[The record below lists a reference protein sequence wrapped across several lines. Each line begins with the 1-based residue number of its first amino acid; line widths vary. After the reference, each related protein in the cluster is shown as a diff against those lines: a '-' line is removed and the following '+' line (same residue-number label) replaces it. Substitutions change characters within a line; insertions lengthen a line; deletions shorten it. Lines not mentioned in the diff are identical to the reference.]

1 MYAIFVIFLFYA
13 AGLLLSKVIGGLIP
27 GNVLGMLLLFGALL
41 AGWVKP
47 EKMRTVASFITTHM
61 ALYFVP
67 VGVGLMVTTR
77 YFAGATVAIVVG
89 SAVSTVLVLVVTAW
103 VQQILEKWKR

>member
-13 AGLLLSKVIGGLIP
+13 AGLLLSKATGGLIP
-27 GNVLGMLLLFGALL
+27 GSVLGMLLLFGALL

-47 EKMRTVASFITTHM
+47 EKMRTAASFITTHM

-77 YFAGATVAIVVG
+77 YFAGATVAIVRSEESRVG
-89 SAVSTVLVLVVTAW
+89 SS
-103 VQQILEKWKR
+103 RRRSCP